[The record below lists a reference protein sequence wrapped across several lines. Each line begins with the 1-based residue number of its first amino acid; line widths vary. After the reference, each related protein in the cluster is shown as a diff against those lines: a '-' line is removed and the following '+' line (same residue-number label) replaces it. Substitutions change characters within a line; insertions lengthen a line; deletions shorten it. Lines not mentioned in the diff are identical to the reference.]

1 VDHEGA
7 SRLLVAGRT
16 HVSSKFVWF
25 YQLVKMIMLAVLM
38 YIAIRFGN
46 IRLGQKQDV
55 PEFSNVTYICMTFAP
70 SVGTSLLAYAVSDPM
85 SHRQGNF
92 FANAGY
98 RSQDEIDMFAI
109 NMPATTWGV
118 GGFIGIAVVAI
129 CMSLAVYRFNL
140 PMTFRS
146 CFYPILG
153 AYTWGWMGDF
163 IDALSIIVTVA
174 SMCTMMGTTAIQV
187 VTGLKRLGLL
197 DKNVSEEEIALMQN
211 VAIWVITIVS
221 TVAVIKGLRGG
232 IQFMAVAAVSVG
244 VVLTFL
250 VLVLDDSRF
259 LLNLTVQ
266 EIGYFLQ
273 HSMIQLNFW
282 TDAFGQLREG
292 SGRAVDDKAADE
304 TWMEYVFTLA
314 FCCFSACPTRNTLYS
329 HSRIF
334 HSFVT
339 AVCG

>member
-1 VDHEGA
+1 
-7 SRLLVAGRT
+7 
-16 HVSSKFVWF
+16 
-25 YQLVKMIMLAVLM
+25 
-38 YIAIRFGN
+38 
-46 IRLGQKQDV
+46 
-55 PEFSNVTYICMTFAP
+55 
-70 SVGTSLLAYAVSDPM
+70 
-85 SHRQGNF
+85 
-92 FANAGY
+92 
-98 RSQDEIDMFAI
+98 
-109 NMPATTWGV
+109 MPATTWGV

-129 CMSLAVYRFNL
+129 SMSLAVYRFNL

-187 VTGLKRLGLL
+187 VTGLKHLGMR
-197 DKNVSEEEIALMQN
+197 DKNISEEEITLMQN
-211 VAIWVITIVS
+211 VTIWVITIVS

-244 VVLTFL
+244 AIFTFIAF
-250 VLVLDDSRF
+250 VIDDTKF

-292 SGRAVDDKAADE
+292 SGRAVDGKAADE

-314 FCCFSACPTRNTLYS
+314 FAVFLHAPHESQCTHTARYSTLL
-329 HSRIF
+329 
-334 HSFVT
+334 
-339 AVCG
+339 